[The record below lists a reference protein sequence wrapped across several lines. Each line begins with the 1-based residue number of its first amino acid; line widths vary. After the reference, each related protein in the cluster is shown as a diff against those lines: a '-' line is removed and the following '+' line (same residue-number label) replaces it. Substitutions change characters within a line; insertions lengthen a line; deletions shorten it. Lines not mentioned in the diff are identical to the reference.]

1 MKKIFAIAALAVMFT
16 LTSCGCGNTK
26 SADSVDST
34 AVEVVD
40 SLAVDAVEVAD
51 TVVDTVSE

>member
-1 MKKIFAIAALAVMFT
+1 MKKIFVIAALAVMFT

-40 SLAVDAVEVAD
+40 SLSVNAD
-51 TVVDTVSE
+51 TVVDAVTE